1 MAIPKLDL
9 QLPQGVTVENAGEK
23 FLAHARMLLE
33 NPEEMRKREELAM
46 GNPISLSP
54 PVLTEDEWDE
64 KQIGRTISAADEW
77 EKRTLNPRKDP
88 VKAAIA
94 ANEKRKRNL
103 EEAERKDKWLK
114 AMEQV
119 DMESRQKTIKA
130 VGATGFRRGIE
141 ARKDKIKNKIKRLR
155 PLVLANKEVIQAMA
169 QDTPEQREDRMLTNL
184 RNMRKIGDELR
195 NI

>member
-54 PVLTEDEWDE
+54 PVLTEDEWVE

-169 QDTPEQREDRMLTNL
+169 QDTPEQREDRMITNL